1 MPKKH
6 VINQNKYKKLAT
18 YNIWRKNV
26 YTHEKNALLRHYLK
40 RKTATVADQS
50 IKQADQLT
58 ELVEVF
64 DIQKMKE
71 MLKEHGNRSNLYRN
85 HQRFIN
91 FLGDTA
97 GFLPLAALPVDI
109 FVSLEKLRLD
119 YPNFSEVVDY
129 YRQQF
134 SLAQLSDYSV
144 FSATPLLLVGPPGVG
159 KTAFCHALA
168 KIIGTH
174 FELISLSGM
183 TAGFVIGGMSSGWSD
198 GKPGKVV
205 EALARSRPHIANPLI
220 VLDEC
225 DKSGGDKRYDP
236 MGPMYQ
242 LLEKE
247 TAVTFIDEALETPCN
262 CAHIVWISTANSI
275 DKIAEPILS
284 RFTVINVE
292 RPSSEQMENVLRSIY
307 SKIRGTYSW
316 GSRFDENLSY
326 GVVSKIIDSELE
338 PRRIQMELIAACGK
352 AALRNS
358 DKKTSD
364 MQHNILPKDFEPRD
378 IGVHKVRMGF
388 I

>member
-1 MPKKH
+1 
-6 VINQNKYKKLAT
+6 
-18 YNIWRKNV
+18 V
-26 YTHEKNALLRHYLK
+26 YTHERNVLLRHYLK
-40 RKTATVADQS
+40 RKAASPADPFT
-50 IKQADQLT
+50 KQVDQLT
-58 ELVEVF
+58 DLIEVF

-71 MLKEHGNRSNLYRN
+71 MLKEHGNKSNLYRN

-97 GFLPLAALPVDI
+97 GFLPLAVLPIDI
-109 FVSLEKLRLD
+109 FVSLERLRLD
-119 YPNFSEVVDY
+119 FPNFSEVVDY

-134 SLAQLSDYSV
+134 SLAQLSDYSF
-144 FSATPLLLVGPPGVG
+144 FSANPLLLVGPPGVG

-168 KIIGTH
+168 KIVGVH

-183 TAGFVIGGMSSGWSD
+183 TAGFVLGGMSSGWSD
-198 GKPGKVV
+198 GKPGKIV
-205 EALARSRPHIANPLI
+205 ETLARANPHIANPLV

-236 MGPMYQ
+236 LGPMYQ

-247 TAVTFIDEALETPCN
+247 TAATFVDEALETPCN

-307 SKIRGTYSW
+307 TKIRGTYSW
-316 GSRFDENLSY
+316 GSRFNENLSY
-326 GVVSKIIDSELE
+326 GVISKIIDSELE

-364 MQHNILPKDFEPRD
+364 MQHDILPKDFEPRD
-378 IGVHKVRMGF
+378 TGVHEVRMGF